1 MIIHLD
7 FGDLAMIKVL
17 FFLLPWICGFAL
29 FKKVVLNVKEGYTG
43 NDRISVIIPARNE
56 KKNLPN
62 ILASLREQTLKPYE
76 IIVCD
81 DHSTDGTDEIAKS
94 FGVTVIK
101 SPPLPEN
108 WTGKNWAVWNGFL
121 NSSGEI
127 LVFLDADVTLKKRA
141 LEVLVSTREKSKG
154 VISVVPFHYT
164 RKFYER
170 LSMVLYLLGVFV
182 FTSPFERKNK
192 NKGLYGSCIVA
203 TRADYEK
210 INGHSGVSFELL
222 DDLNL
227 GKRFLD
233 FDIPVKNYI
242 GCGQVAFR
250 MYPNGIWGE
259 IYGFGKGA
267 VLSTSNLMP
276 STMSLT
282 VLWVLG
288 LLVTGFGTPILIL
301 LHQPSAIFFLVGY
314 LFYTF
319 QFFYFLHYTGRY
331 GWFIPIFHFISS
343 AFFIFVILYSF
354 YRVTFVGSVS
364 WKGREIKVG
373 RKGE

>member
-1 MIIHLD
+1 
-7 FGDLAMIKVL
+7 MIKVL
-17 FFLLPWICGFAL
+17 FFLLPCICGFVL
-29 FKKVVLNVKEGYTG
+29 FRKVIFNVKDRYTG
-43 NDRISVIIPARNE
+43 NARISVIIPARNE

-62 ILASLREQTLKPYE
+62 ILASLKEQTLKPYE

-81 DHSTDGTDEIAKS
+81 DHSSDGTEEIAKS

-127 LVFLDADVTLKKRA
+127 LVFLDADVALEKSA
-141 LEVLVSTREKSKG
+141 LEVLVNARAKSNG
-154 VISVVPFHYT
+154 VISAVPFHYT
-164 RKFYER
+164 GKFYER

-203 TRADYEK
+203 ARVDYEK

-233 FDIPVKNYI
+233 FGIPVKNYI
-242 GCGQVAFR
+242 GFGQVAFR
-250 MYPNGIWGE
+250 MYPNGIREE

-276 STMSLT
+276 STMILT

-288 LLVTGFGTPILIL
+288 LLATGFGTPILVL
-301 LHQPSAIFFLVGY
+301 LHQPIAVFFLAGY
-314 LFYTF
+314 LFYAL

-343 AFFIFVILYSF
+343 AFFVFVVLYSF